1 MATTVE
7 QIQQFL
13 QELGPSM
20 PDIDAVVQT
29 EEPSWA
35 VQFSDE
41 TVVIVEAAEE
51 PSRMIFSAELGSAT
65 DSLQLPIYET
75 LLCYNL
81 LWRETGGIKI
91 GLAGPKGA
99 LILSSE
105 LCLEGLTLID
115 FQEGISSFSRI
126 ARTWAKYVVGESIT
140 PPLSPLPGMETPR
153 FHFPA

>member
-1 MATTVE
+1 MTTTVD
-7 QIQQFL
+7 QIQQL
-13 QELGPSM
+13 MQELGPSL

-41 TVVIVEAAEE
+41 TVLIIEPSEE
-51 PSRMIFSAELGSAT
+51 PPRMVFSAELGSAS
-65 DSLQLPIYET
+65 DDLQLPIYET

-81 LWRETGGIKI
+81 LWRETGGVKI

-105 LCLEGLTLID
+105 LCLEGLTLMNL
-115 FQEGISSFSRI
+115 QEAINNFANI
-126 ARTWAKYVVGESIT
+126 ARSWSKYVVGEAQSA
-140 PPLSPLPGMETPR
+140 PALPGMESGIMNLQ
-153 FHFPA
+153 A

>member
-1 MATTVE
+1 MTNTVE
-7 QIQQFL
+7 KIQQL
-13 QELGPSM
+13 MAELGPSL

-29 EEPSWA
+29 EDPSWA

-41 TVVIVEAAEE
+41 TVLIIE
-51 PSRMIFSAELGSAT
+51 PSEDPARMVFSTELGSAS
-65 DSLQLPIYET
+65 DSLQLPIYQT

-105 LCLEGLTLID
+105 LCLDGLTLMNLQDAINN
-115 FQEGISSFSRI
+115 FLNI
-126 ARTWAKYVVGESIT
+126 ARSWSKYVIGESINA
-140 PPLSPLPGMETPR
+140 PELPGMESVNM
-153 FHFPA
+153 HLQA

>member
-20 PDIDAVVQT
+20 QT

-51 PSRMIFSAELGSAT
+51 PSRMVFSAELGSAT